1 MSTLSFWTSRR
12 RLLGAAATA
21 GVVGLMPAALRAAPA
36 GDAIRPFRV
45 NVPHADLDDL
55 RRRGLATRWPAN
67 ENVPTQC
74 SGLSGRAQAENSPGE
89 LTMKPALMTL
99 IAATAALYA
108 STTMAQ
114 TAGEVLGPA
123 GVVPLTTPQPPAK
136 IIVDPPLA
144 EPLSHGMV
152 FIQYRA
158 ENLRIVPVFGPN
170 ALDVSP
176 RIGHIHVIVDDGPW
190 HWADT
195 SGEPLILVG
204 LQGPDH
210 PGKREPSAP

>member
-1 MSTLSFWTSRR
+1 MMSAPQPVAPEEARTL
-12 RLLGAAATA
+12 
-21 GVVGLMPAALRAAPA
+21 
-36 GDAIRPFRV
+36 
-45 NVPHADLDDL
+45 
-55 RRRGLATRWPAN
+55 
-67 ENVPTQC
+67 PTHC

-152 FIQYRA
+152 
-158 ENLRIVPVFGPN
+158 
-170 ALDVSP
+170 
-176 RIGHIHVIVDDGPW
+176 
-190 HWADT
+190 
-195 SGEPLILVG
+195 
-204 LQGPDH
+204 
-210 PGKREPSAP
+210 

>member
-1 MSTLSFWTSRR
+1 MVGSQPLRHSRLVVVR
-12 RLLGAAATA
+12 GMISSGPEGACALLNS
-21 GVVGLMPAALRAAPA
+21 M
-36 GDAIRPFRV
+36 
-45 NVPHADLDDL
+45 
-55 RRRGLATRWPAN
+55 LA
-67 ENVPTQC
+67 
-74 SGLSGRAQAENSPGE
+74 GLSSRAEAENSPGE
-89 LTMKPALMTL
+89 LTVKPALMTL

-170 ALDVSP
+170 ALDVRSEERRVGKECRSRWSP
-176 RIGHIHVIVDDGPW
+176 YH
-190 HWADT
+190 
-195 SGEPLILVG
+195 
-204 LQGPDH
+204 
-210 PGKREPSAP
+210 

>member
-1 MSTLSFWTSRR
+1 MYVCDSSLWRLQFRLTSQARNLEKRWAFDAEEARTL
-12 RLLGAAATA
+12 
-21 GVVGLMPAALRAAPA
+21 
-36 GDAIRPFRV
+36 
-45 NVPHADLDDL
+45 
-55 RRRGLATRWPAN
+55 
-67 ENVPTQC
+67 PTQC
-74 SGLSGRAQAENSPGE
+74 SGISGRAQAENSPGE
-89 LTMKPALMTL
+89 LTVKPALMTL
-99 IAATAALYA
+99 IAGTAPLHA

-176 RIGHIHVIVDDGPW
+176 RIGHIHVIVDDAPW
-190 HWADT
+190 HW
-195 SGEPLILVG
+195 
-204 LQGPDH
+204 
-210 PGKREPSAP
+210 